1 MPTMKGLKSLVELLP
16 KHDPKDALLIPDANF
31 LFDLENNHLWA
42 VNGYAKAKLLAEAH
56 GKSLRWRIP
65 RPIMFQYEKAKE
77 EGRKDGLGIPL
88 VHGSLDKLMPT
99 KGFVYSTF
107 DSSIADLTGI
117 ILSFN
122 PRLESNDELHQQR
135 IILEGLEKKVA
146 PGLADV
152 WVIFATLGYASQNT
166 EVYVA
171 SRDYKDI
178 TNRLIEWSEI
188 FGLANLDINIIH
200 RSPVEMKYRGMLNGK
215 PMELISTL
223 AGEVIKWLLEF
234 KETSYHYPV
243 VIFEKDVKSGD
254 ATFDVG
260 VGVAVKRMYKT
271 FELPEEYD
279 AIKDNYKTVPALLVS
294 GFPGRRDRDWR
305 KIRDLAAATNAREVF
320 VLDVEKPAEPMM
332 FIRKGS
338 GLLQLGQYRTDL
350 GFLYYNSSSKFA
362 QANYV
367 PFNR

>member
-1 MPTMKGLKSLVELLP
+1 MSTMKGLESLVELLP
-16 KHDPKDALLIPDANF
+16 RHDSRDALLIPDANF

-56 GKSLRWRIP
+56 GKPLRWRIP
-65 RPIMFQYEKAKE
+65 RPIMSQYEKAKE
-77 EGRKDGLGIPL
+77 EGRKDDFGIPL
-88 VHGSLDKLMPT
+88 VHGSLDELMPT
-99 KGFVYSTF
+99 KDFMYSQF
-107 DSSIADLTGI
+107 DSSVADLTGI

-122 PRLESNDELHQQR
+122 PKLESDDESHQQR
-135 IILEGLEKKVA
+135 IILEKLGKRVA
-146 PGLADV
+146 PGYADE

-188 FGLANLDINIIH
+188 FGFANFGINIIH
-200 RSPVEMKYRGMLNGK
+200 RSPVEMEYMRMLNGT
-215 PMELISTL
+215 PMALRATFT
-223 AGEVIKWLLEF
+223 GEVIQWLLEF
-234 KETSYHYPV
+234 KETSNYYPV
-243 VIFEKDVKSGD
+243 VIFKKDVNSGD

-260 VGVAVKRMYKT
+260 VGVAMKRMYKT

-279 AIKDNYKTVPALLVS
+279 SIKDNYKTAPALVVS
-294 GFPGRRDRDWR
+294 GFPGKRDRDWR
-305 KIRDLAAATNAREVF
+305 RIRDLAAATNAREVA
-320 VLDVEKPAEPMM
+320 VLDIEKPAMPMIV
-332 FIRKGS
+332 IRKGS
-338 GLLQLGQYRTDL
+338 GFLRLEQYRTDL